1 MQSPVT
7 IWIVVEQCQQFI
19 AGRRV
24 LRAAWCSA
32 GLECERL
39 NNARFFGRIA
49 ADSIAAQVDAR
60 ETMEVEVESFAAA
73 LKKASRAAD
82 NTVTNYRRDL
92 LAFRSFML
100 ERAAILGKRVDAIDV
115 ASITADHVRSYLAEL
130 MKNKAARATV
140 QTRLSAIKAFF
151 RSRETTIGAASPAR
165 TIRSPKNERR
175 LPSILQ
181 ESEFRR
187 LIEFSSTPDESTPAS
202 IRDRAIFETLYSSG
216 LRVGELVG
224 LNWRDIDEE
233 LGMVMIRAGKGNKDR
248 LVPLGEPAL
257 DALKK
262 WKTAMPI
269 EWEHDGP
276 VITNLRG
283 RRLST
288 RSVEMILQRRIE
300 AAGATAGV
308 TPHGLRHSFATHMLG
323 NGADLRSIQE
333 MLGHASLATTQRYTH
348 VSVNHLKEVYR
359 RVFPRV
365 GQGYRAGRRIS
376 PHDDSERALRRP
388 RRNRG

>member
-1 MQSPVT
+1 MM
-7 IWIVVEQCQQFI
+7 E
-19 AGRRV
+19 A
-24 LRAAWCSA
+24 
-32 GLECERL
+32 
-39 NNARFFGRIA
+39 
-49 ADSIAAQVDAR
+49 
-60 ETMEVEVESFAAA
+60 EVEAFAAA
-73 LKKASRAAD
+73 LRKASRAAD

-100 ERAAILGKRVDAIDV
+100 ERAAALRKPVDEIDV
-115 ASITADHVRSYLAEL
+115 TSISAEDVRSYLAEL
-130 MKNKAARATV
+130 MKHKAARATV
-140 QTRLSAIKAFF
+140 QRRLSAIKAFF
-151 RSRETTIGAASPAR
+151 RYRETTIGVASPAR
-165 TIRSPKNERR
+165 SIRSPKNVRG
-175 LPSILQ
+175 LPSVLQ
-181 ESEFRR
+181 EAEVRK
-187 LIEFSSTPDESTPAS
+187 LIEFSPTPDDSTPAS

-224 LNWRDIDEE
+224 LDWRDIDEE

-257 DALKK
+257 DALKR

-269 EWEHDGP
+269 AWEHNGP

-283 RRLST
+283 GRLTT

-300 AAGATAGV
+300 AAGVTVGV

-348 VSVNHLKEVYR
+348 VSVHHLKEVYR
-359 RVFPRV
+359 RAFPRV
-365 GQGYRAGRRIS
+365 
-376 PHDDSERALRRP
+376 
-388 RRNRG
+388 

>member
-1 MQSPVT
+1 M
-7 IWIVVEQCQQFI
+7 
-19 AGRRV
+19 G
-24 LRAAWCSA
+24 
-32 GLECERL
+32 
-39 NNARFFGRIA
+39 
-49 ADSIAAQVDAR
+49 AR
-60 ETMEVEVESFAAA
+60 ETMEAEVDAFAAA
-73 LKKASRAAD
+73 LKKASRAAE

-92 LAFRSFML
+92 LAFRSFLL
-100 ERAAILGKRVDAIDV
+100 ERAAMVGKRVDEIDI

-140 QTRLSAIKAFF
+140 QRRLSAIKAFF
-151 RSRETTIGAASPAR
+151 RYRETTIGAASPAR
-165 TIRSPKNERR
+165 SIRSPKNVRG

-181 ESEFRR
+181 EDEARR
-187 LIEFSSTPDESTPAS
+187 LIEFSLSPSPDDSTPATL
-202 IRDRAIFETLYSSG
+202 RDRAMFETLYSSG

-224 LNWRDIDEE
+224 LDWRDIDEE
-233 LGMVMIRAGKGNKDR
+233 LGMVMVRASKGNKDR

-257 DALKK
+257 DALRA
-262 WKTAMPI
+262 WRRAMPVA
-269 EWEHDGP
+269 WDANGP

-283 RRLST
+283 GRLTT

-300 AAGATAGV
+300 AAGLTAGV

-359 RVFPRV
+359 RAFPRV
-365 GQGYRAGRRIS
+365 
-376 PHDDSERALRRP
+376 
-388 RRNRG
+388 

>member
-1 MQSPVT
+1 MRHGAPRDRKPTALGTLSD
-7 IWIVVEQCQQFI
+7 
-19 AGRRV
+19 
-24 LRAAWCSA
+24 
-32 GLECERL
+32 RL
-39 NNARFFGRIA
+39 GNARFFSRIA
-49 ADSIAAQVDAR
+49 ADSIAAEMGAR
-60 ETMEVEVESFAAA
+60 EMMAVEVEAFTAA
-73 LKKASRAAD
+73 LGKASRAAD

-92 LAFRSFML
+92 LGFRSFL
-100 ERAAILGKRVDAIDV
+100 IERAAVLGKRVDEIDV
-115 ASITADHVRSYLAEL
+115 ASITTDHIRSYLAEL
-130 MKNKAARATV
+130 MKTAKRATV
-140 QTRLSAIKAFF
+140 QRRLSAIKAFF
-151 RSRETTIGAASPAR
+151 RYRETTTGAASPAR

-181 ESEFRR
+181 EDEVRR
-187 LIEFSSTPDESTPAS
+187 LLEVSPSPDDSTPAA

-224 LNWRDIDEE
+224 LDWSDIDEE
-233 LGMVMIRAGKGNKDR
+233 LGMVMVRAGKGNKDR

-257 DALKK
+257 DALQK
-262 WKTAMPI
+262 WKRAMPVA
-269 EWEHDGP
+269 WEHNGP

-283 RRLST
+283 GRLTT

-300 AAGATAGV
+300 AAGVSAGV

-359 RVFPRV
+359 RAFPRV
-365 GQGYRAGRRIS
+365 
-376 PHDDSERALRRP
+376 
-388 RRNRG
+388 

>member
-1 MQSPVT
+1 M
-7 IWIVVEQCQQFI
+7 
-19 AGRRV
+19 G
-24 LRAAWCSA
+24 
-32 GLECERL
+32 
-39 NNARFFGRIA
+39 
-49 ADSIAAQVDAR
+49 AR
-60 ETMEVEVESFAAA
+60 EMMEAEVEAFAAA
-73 LKKASRAAD
+73 LKKASRAAE

-92 LAFRSFML
+92 LAFRSFLL
-100 ERAAILGKRVDAIDV
+100 ERAAIFGKRVDEIDV

-140 QTRLSAIKAFF
+140 QRRLSAIKAFF
-151 RSRETTIGAASPAR
+151 RYRETTIGAASPAR

-181 ESEFRR
+181 EDEVRR
-187 LIEFSSTPDESTPAS
+187 LLEFSSSPDDSTPAS

-233 LGMVMIRAGKGNKDR
+233 LGMVMVRAGKGNKDR

-262 WKTAMPI
+262 WKTAMPVA
-269 EWEHDGP
+269 WEHDGP

-283 RRLST
+283 GRLTT

-300 AAGATAGV
+300 AAGLAAGV

-323 NGADLRSIQE
+323 
-333 MLGHASLATTQRYTH
+333 
-348 VSVNHLKEVYR
+348 
-359 RVFPRV
+359 
-365 GQGYRAGRRIS
+365 
-376 PHDDSERALRRP
+376 
-388 RRNRG
+388 

>member
-1 MQSPVT
+1 MMEPEV
-7 IWIVVEQCQQFI
+7 
-19 AGRRV
+19 
-24 LRAAWCSA
+24 
-32 GLECERL
+32 
-39 NNARFFGRIA
+39 NA
-49 ADSIAAQVDAR
+49 
-60 ETMEVEVESFAAA
+60 FAAA

-92 LAFRSFML
+92 LAFRSFL
-100 ERAAILGKRVDAIDV
+100 IERAAILGKRIDEIDV

-130 MKNKAARATV
+130 MKNNAARATV
-140 QTRLSAIKAFF
+140 QRRLSAIKAFF
-151 RSRETTIGAASPAR
+151 RYRETTVGAASPAR
-165 TIRSPKNERR
+165 TIRSPKNVRG

-181 ESEFRR
+181 EDEVRR
-187 LIEFSSTPDESTPAS
+187 LIEFESTPDESTPAS
-202 IRDRAIFETLYSSG
+202 LRDRAIFETLYSSG

-233 LGMVMIRAGKGNKDR
+233 LGMVMVRAGKGNKDR

-262 WKTAMPI
+262 WKTAMPVA
-269 EWEHDGP
+269 WEHNGP

-283 RRLST
+283 GRLTT

-300 AAGATAGV
+300 AAGVSAGV

-359 RVFPRV
+359 RAFPRV
-365 GQGYRAGRRIS
+365 
-376 PHDDSERALRRP
+376 
-388 RRNRG
+388 

>member
-1 MQSPVT
+1 M
-7 IWIVVEQCQQFI
+7 
-19 AGRRV
+19 
-24 LRAAWCSA
+24 
-32 GLECERL
+32 
-39 NNARFFGRIA
+39 
-49 ADSIAAQVDAR
+49 
-60 ETMEVEVESFAAA
+60 MEVEVEAFAAA
-73 LKKASRAAD
+73 LKNASRAAE

-92 LAFRSFML
+92 LAFRSFLL
-100 ERAAILGKRVDAIDV
+100 ERAAILGKRVDEIDV

-140 QTRLSAIKAFF
+140 QRRLSAIKAFF
-151 RSRETTIGAASPAR
+151 RYRETTIGAASPAR
-165 TIRSPKNERR
+165 SIRSPKNERR

-181 ESEFRR
+181 EDEIRR
-187 LIEFSSTPDESTPAS
+187 LLEFSSSPDDSTAS

-233 LGMVMIRAGKGNKDR
+233 LGMVMVRAGKGNKDR

-262 WKTAMPI
+262 WKTAMPVA
-269 EWEHDGP
+269 WEHDGP

-283 RRLST
+283 GRLTT
-288 RSVEMILQRRIE
+288 RSVEKILQRRIE
-300 AAGATAGV
+300 AAGLNTGV

-359 RVFPRV
+359 RAFPRV
-365 GQGYRAGRRIS
+365 
-376 PHDDSERALRRP
+376 
-388 RRNRG
+388 